1 MTDYDPGPVL
11 GALAD
16 PTRRALL
23 ADVIDLGPVTAT
35 QLADGRD
42 ISRQAI
48 AKHLTVLGSAGLV
61 HGDRAGRE
69 VHFRADT
76 APLATAAAW
85 MQRTGD
91 AWDRR
96 LDALRHVTSQD

>member
-1 MTDYDPGPVL
+1 MAAYDPGPVL

-16 PTRRALL
+16 PTRRALF
-23 ADVIDLGPVTAT
+23 ADVIDTGPVTAT
-35 QLADGRD
+35 ELADGRD

-48 AKHLTVLGSAGLV
+48 TKHLAVLGRAGLV

-69 VHFRADT
+69 VRFRADT
-76 APLATAAAW
+76 APLASAADW

-96 LDALRHVTSQD
+96 LTRLRDTVAED